1 MAAATPAAGQCKVT
15 WTLPTPTA
23 ANQGVRTG
31 WEVSARAKTASTD
44 GTRVSLLLHLKTN
57 THGIHFSTCSSGCE
71 WLRCV
76 LC

>member
-1 MAAATPAAGQCKVT
+1 MAANTPAAGQCKLT

-44 GTRVSLLLHLKTN
+44 GSRVS
-57 THGIHFSTCSSGCE
+57 FSFFWWNDMRTE
-71 WLRCV
+71 
-76 LC
+76 